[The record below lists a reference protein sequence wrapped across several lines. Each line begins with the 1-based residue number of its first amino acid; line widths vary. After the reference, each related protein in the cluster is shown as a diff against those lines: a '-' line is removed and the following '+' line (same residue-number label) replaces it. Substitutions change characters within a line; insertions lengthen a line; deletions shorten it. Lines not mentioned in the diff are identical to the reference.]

1 MLAHAPKLKGLGS
14 LTAFSAVW
22 AQCTKATIPIVPIV
36 VPSNVNFE
44 AVDIAIDSLAICQ
57 NGTALLET
65 IFKVAASLGKIS
77 LIQIEVI
84 AAVEARPIY
93 NCEVIRCYFRPC
105 QTSQRESPSRSRS
118 KGVAAEAEHGWWC

>member
-1 MLAHAPKLKGLGS
+1 LLAHAPKLKRLGS

-65 IFKVAASLGKIS
+65 IFKVAAFS
-77 LIQIEVI
+77 
-84 AAVEARPIY
+84 
-93 NCEVIRCYFRPC
+93 
-105 QTSQRESPSRSRS
+105 REKASG
-118 KGVAAEAEHGWWC
+118 GVVRMGLRTQFEPPQFGLPQFELPQFEFIKR